1 MDRGGWKRWAE
12 FWVNRSFSRSYTI
25 TITGSDV
32 PDKGASSGQIAVQI
46 RGNFSSENYGF
57 SVVPW
62 YQVFETSR
70 VNNIPPLSGG
80 INCATTCILF
90 QFLFIFLRLDKTLNL
105 FFFFFFHFVRRS
117 GQKQKEKKKRKQQI
131 DQGEQRGNFFRRRI
145 HTLRQSHPSIS
156 HPTVISNGGNR
167 LSRWN
172 GRKHIRA
179 RTNPFPRILCTLSRQ
194 ARPTRLEH

>member
-70 VNNIPPLSGG
+70 VNNIPPPLSGG

-117 GQKQKEKKKRKQQI
+117 GQKQKGKKKKEKATNRSGGTEGK
-131 DQGEQRGNFFRRRI
+131 F
-145 HTLRQSHPSIS
+145 LSSSHPHASS
-156 HPTVISNGGNR
+156 VAPFDLPSNRN
-167 LSRWN
+167 
-172 GRKHIRA
+172 
-179 RTNPFPRILCTLSRQ
+179 F
-194 ARPTRLEH
+194 